1 MASKPPEPHLPGCRW
16 AWDGSPCLCP
26 GGKLHPTG
34 RCTCGGEGRCAWCS
48 RPCPACG
55 VPTIEHGD
63 TCISMQ
69 RACSRCGGL
78 QNVLLLHYGWVCD
91 FCLGGDRMPDYEA
104 LGYPETAC
112 GNSRLDEIAW
122 LAGFFQRAVEAITEK
137 DIPSST
143 DIVDSSSS
151 DSYK

>member
-1 MASKPPEPHLPGCRW
+1 MSDIDSKACYDCRR
-16 AWDGSPCLCP
+16 G
-26 GGKLHPTG
+26 
-34 RCTCGGEGRCAWCS
+34 
-48 RPCPACG
+48 ACM
-55 VPTIEHGD
+55 EHGVGVLTITRIPLD
-63 TCISMQ
+63 GPPTTTVHVGTQ

-78 QNVLLLHYGWVCD
+78 QNVVLLHHGWACD

-104 LGYPETAC
+104 LGYPETGAATGDLDYAAYC
-112 GNSRLDEIAW
+112 VGFASRGIAASVIADE
-122 LAGFFQRAVEAITEK
+122 LNAIQK